1 MRVFMGPIPKNLWR
15 AVVVAVVAVAVAA
28 VAAGWTAERSHEATG
43 PAVVR
48 LTDLQVDDHRIARGG
63 AGVGDLE
70 VVHLTLFS
78 SAQRPIGHGILWC
91 TYLTR
96 QERSCSGS
104 YVLPRGMILTAGI
117 LRTRLLYA
125 AAIIGGT
132 GLYDNAR
139 GALTVTAKGLKPR
152 REILL
157 FRLSG

>member
-1 MRVFMGPIPKNLWR
+1 M
-15 AVVVAVVAVAVAA
+15 
-28 VAAGWTAERSHEATG
+28 
-43 PAVVR
+43 
-48 LTDLQVDDHRIARGG
+48 DDRRIVHGVG
-63 AGVGDLE
+63 GVGDLE

-78 SAQRPIGHGILWC
+78 SAGRAIGHGVLSC
-91 TYLTR
+91 TYLSR
-96 QERSCSGS
+96 NERSCSGT

-132 GLYDNAR
+132 GLYDNAS
-139 GALTVTAKGLKPR
+139 GALTVTAKELKPR

>member
-1 MRVFMGPIPKNLWR
+1 MRPIPKNLCR
-15 AVVVAVVAVAVAA
+15 AAAVAVAA
-28 VAAGWTAERSHEATG
+28 VALVGVAAGWTAVHSHEATG
-43 PAVVR
+43 PGVVR
-48 LTDLQVDDHRIARGG
+48 LTDRQMDDRRIVRGVG
-63 AGVGDLE
+63 GVGDLE

-78 SAQRPIGHGILWC
+78 SAGRAIGHGVLSC
-91 TYLTR
+91 TYLAR
-96 QERSCSGS
+96 NERSCSGT

-132 GLYDNAR
+132 GLYDNAS

>member
-1 MRVFMGPIPKNLWR
+1 MGPIPKNLWR
-15 AVVVAVVAVAVAA
+15 AAAVAVATVASVA

-48 LTDLQVDDHRIARGG
+48 LTDRQVDDRRFVRGV

-78 SAQRPIGHGILWC
+78 SARRQIGRGVLSC
-91 TYLTR
+91 TYLAR

-117 LRTRLLYA
+117 LRTRFLYA

-139 GALTVTAKGLKPR
+139 GALTVTANGLKPR